1 MQEISPLEFKDV
13 ASAKESTS
21 AFAHI
26 NRMEVPSS
34 QETVGEQQQETDAAA
49 VPLPIRTNHEG
60 RNPSQEPM
68 APSAREVV
76 QQPRPSGAPTQL
88 PLVVASAVQGVA
100 ATAPTTTFNMTELAK
115 VVVIATVA
123 AVTNGMQQQQRASVA
138 LGQHQNGTGNKVAA
152 ATTTLREP
160 HEQLAMPCSSYKQ
173 LLI

>member
-76 QQPRPSGAPTQL
+76 QQPRPTGAPTQL
-88 PLVVASAVQGVA
+88 PPVA
-100 ATAPTTTFNMTELAK
+100 ATASTTTFNMTELAK

-123 AVTNGMQQQQRASVA
+123 VVTNGMQQQQRASVA
-138 LGQHQNGTGNKVAA
+138 LGQHQNGTGNKVVA